1 MGIET
6 KKSRGGKQKYSAAFK
21 RQVALDY
28 LGGSCTMEQVADR
41 YNLTSKWAVKDFV
54 KWHRLQGEEPA
65 EVVVARPSSG
75 EVAFLERKIADLQAQ
90 LDYER
95 MRTLSLETIID
106 IAEQEEGIDIRK
118 KSVSGQSRH

>member
-1 MGIET
+1 M
-6 KKSRGGKQKYSAAFK
+6 GGKNRKYSAAFK

-28 LGGSCTMEQVADR
+28 LGGSCTMEQIADR

-65 EVVVARPSSG
+65 EVVAPGPGVG
-75 EVAFLERKIADLQAQ
+75 EIAFLERKIADLQAQ
-90 LDYER
+90 LEHER

-106 IAEQEEGIDIRK
+106 IAEREEGIDIRK
-118 KSVSGQSRH
+118 KSVSGQSRQ